1 MHNSS
6 IAVFLFLGLHLLVY
20 LKNNNCRSLWFII
33 IGKSYLQHQCNRW
46 MEHHSIS
53 KGGVSMIYLC
63 IIRKLKMLELSCLF
77 YGCQI
82 SAWQHIYGKCL
93 IVSDFVAS
101 LHPYTRWDLVTLT
114 DFCHFLQ
121 FPLVGQE
128 KAFKIQNMWWVEMVL
143 PFTLLLF
150 PPPPLLICGSKAE
163 CFFLNQ
169 FTDNRLFEFSW

>member
-1 MHNSS
+1 MVEA
-6 IAVFLFLGLHLLVY
+6 I
-20 LKNNNCRSLWFII
+20 
-33 IGKSYLQHQCNRW
+33 CNTSRTVGW
-46 MEHHSIS
+46 NITVSA
-53 KGGVSMIYLC
+53 KGVVSMIYLC

-93 IVSDFVAS
+93 IVSNFVAS

-114 DFCHFLQ
+114 DFCHSLQ

-143 PFTLLLF
+143 LLTLLLF
-150 PPPPLLICGSKAE
+150 PPSPCWFVAQRLNVSSWINSQITDFLSFPDKSCNYCLKHMKKM
-163 CFFLNQ
+163 CFCI
-169 FTDNRLFEFSW
+169 